1 MTPTPM
7 TIDHRT
13 EQRRQTYLEHLYAQS
28 GRTNGLY
35 TGLFQQRLRQ
45 LVEQDMEATL
55 DANNPA

>member
-1 MTPTPM
+1 M
-7 TIDHRT
+7 TIDPIH

-45 LVEQDMEATL
+45 LVEQDMEAAL
-55 DANNPA
+55 DAHDPA